1 MVIFYPKAVGKLNDY
16 TISTKGNAVYD
27 KNKGL
32 DVNQDGILTKGEAGA
47 VARRYLKEGL
57 EKYRG

>member
-1 MVIFYPKAVGKLNDY
+1 M
-16 TISTKGNAVYD
+16 YD

-57 EKYRG
+57 EKYKG